1 MDEVT
6 LCRAAFHP
14 RAWQG
19 SIAPMCC
26 DSVDL
31 ASVSAR
37 IGHSSVRT
45 TAEIYGHAIRG
56 KNRAAAQC

>member
-1 MDEVT
+1 
-6 LCRAAFHP
+6 
-14 RAWQG
+14 
-19 SIAPMCC
+19 MCC